1 MKSSTATRCHR
12 DPHST
17 YDTPAE
23 ALTRDN
29 EKARKLSLSGT
40 WKFNVVKG
48 SSDAPEDFYDPK
60 FDAGN
65 WGNILVPGMW
75 QMQGYGKGPQ
85 SVYRSHR
92 LSSAGFANL
101 TIGSYTNVI
110 YPFPVDPPHVPYGDD
125 ETGSYIRTF
134 TLPKS
139 FKDRQCRLRFQGV
152 DFWVNAKANTLAV
165 QVYQFCYGSYAEDQ
179 STSFQVQTIF
189 NADHQDAMLSVRV
202 GLSANAQIDLK
213 LLDESSDTL
222 ASASQS
228 SPLKTVLEIPIQNLR
243 QWAAET
249 PYLYQLALST
259 PDCSIQQRVGF
270 RSAELKDG
278 IL

>member
-1 MKSSTATRCHR
+1 MENH
-12 DPHST
+12 
-17 YDTPAE
+17 
-23 ALTRDN
+23 
-29 EKARKLSLSGT
+29 KARKLSLSGT

-48 SSDAPEDFYDPK
+48 PSDAPEDFYDPK

-75 QMQGYGKGPQ
+75 QMQG
-85 SVYRSHR
+85 
-92 LSSAGFANL
+92 
-101 TIGSYTNVI
+101 YTNVI

-139 FKDRQCRLRFQGV
+139 FKDRQF
-152 DFWVNAKANTLAV
+152 
-165 QVYQFCYGSYAEDQ
+165 
-179 STSFQVQTIF
+179 
-189 NADHQDAMLSVRV
+189 RV

>member
-48 SSDAPEDFYDPK
+48 PSDAPEDFYDPK

-75 QMQGYGKGPQ
+75 QMQG
-85 SVYRSHR
+85 
-92 LSSAGFANL
+92 
-101 TIGSYTNVI
+101 YTNVI

-152 DFWVNAKANTLAV
+152 DFWVNAKAVGTS
-165 QVYQFCYGSYAEDQ
+165 QGSRNPYAEDQ